1 MRRLGF
7 LVASLLALSLLGAP
21 AALAA
26 TPPTTDTSIVKD
38 ATTTFPAVNP
48 CTDPPVS
55 GTVTIDY
62 LSIFHVTDFS
72 NGVLHI
78 TGTNQGTLTFV
89 PDDAS
94 EVTYTG
100 HIAAWFGTNSN
111 ASGGFEATD
120 TFALHARGSDGST
133 LTLLML
139 NHITVTPSGDI
150 ASEFHVVRCR

>member
-7 LVASLLALSLLGAP
+7 LTASLLTLSLLCAP
-21 AALAA
+21 TAFAA
-26 TPPTTDTSIVKD
+26 TPPTTDTEIVKD
-38 ATTTFPAVNP
+38 ATTTFVAVNP
-48 CTDPPVS
+48 CTDPAVS

-62 LSIFHVTDFS
+62 LSVFHITDFN
-72 NGVLHI
+72 NGVFHL

-89 PDDAS
+89 PDDPS
-94 EVTYTG
+94 EVAYTG

-111 ASGGFEATD
+111 VSSFEATD
-120 TFALHARGSDGST
+120 TFALHATGSDGSR

-150 ASEFHVVRCR
+150 ASEFHVVRCH

>member
-7 LVASLLALSLLGAP
+7 LVASLLGLSLLCASI
-21 AALAA
+21 ASAA
-26 TPPTTDTSIVKD
+26 TPPTTDTEIVKD
-38 ATTTFPAVNP
+38 ATTTFVAVNP

-62 LSIFHVTDFS
+62 LSVFHITDFN
-72 NGVLHI
+72 NGVFHL

-89 PDDAS
+89 PDDPS
-94 EVTYTG
+94 EVAYTG

-111 ASGGFEATD
+111 ASDFEATD
-120 TFALHARGSDGST
+120 TFALHASGSDGSR

-150 ASEFHVVRCR
+150 ASEFHVVRCH